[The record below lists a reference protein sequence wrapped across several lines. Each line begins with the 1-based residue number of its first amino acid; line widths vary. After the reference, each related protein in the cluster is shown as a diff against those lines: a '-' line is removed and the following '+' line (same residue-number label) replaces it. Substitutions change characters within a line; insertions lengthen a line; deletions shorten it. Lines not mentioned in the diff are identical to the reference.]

1 MRFTPAHAALALAL
15 GLASG
20 ATFAQN
26 LRCGN
31 NFADPGDSKMSVLSK
46 CGEPA
51 VRDSFCKPD
60 PAPPPRDGSVRPCIN
75 VDSWAYRPGRGQF
88 ITILEFEEGTLR
100 TIRYGDRIP

>member
-1 MRFTPAHAALALAL
+1 MRSTPALLAITFVL

-20 ATFAQN
+20 AASAQN

-31 NFADPGDSKMSVLSK
+31 TFADPGDSKMSVLGK
-46 CGEPA
+46 CGEPV

-75 VDSWAYRPGRGQF
+75 IDSWAYRPGRGQF
-88 ITILEFEEGTLR
+88 ITILEFEEGQLR

>member
-1 MRFTPAHAALALAL
+1 MRSSHALLVLAL

-20 ATFAQN
+20 AASAQN

-31 NFADPGDSKMSVLSK
+31 AYADRGDSKMSVQSK

-51 VRDSFCKPD
+51 LRDAFCKPD
-60 PAPPPRDGSVRPCIN
+60 PAPPPMDGTVRQCIN
-75 VDSWAYRPGRGQF
+75 VETWAYRPGRGQF
-88 ITILEFEEGTLR
+88 ITILEFQEGTLQ

>member
-1 MRFTPAHAALALAL
+1 MRFSPAATAIALGL

-20 ATFAQN
+20 AASAQN

-31 NFADPGDSKMSVLSK
+31 AYADRGDSKMSVLTK

-51 VRDSFCKPD
+51 LRDSFCKPD
-60 PAPPPRDGSVRPCIN
+60 PAPPPSDGSVRPCLN
-75 VDSWAYRPGRGQF
+75 VETWAYRPGRGQF
-88 ITILEFEEGTLR
+88 LTILEFQEGTLQ